1 MHSESHYIYLTY
13 LLGFEMLSSQGVHIL
28 VCQWLSQ
35 LLHHFFHFNT
45 LSETINKQT
54 RYSHHILKVQ
64 NHFRFTET
72 TATKWKE
79 HFLPIGRCSGT
90 VLPGKHSE
98 ASQWRGGNNDA
109 NNVQHDVRHEVQH
122 DVRHDVQPLC
132 MVYTMSCVPLNRN
145 LNLAHKGEHSESRGH
160 FNFRNYYW
168 KVQRLFHL
176 QIFTK
181 KILHNSAQSTF
192 FIPLNVS

>member
-54 RYSHHILKVQ
+54 RYSDHILKVQ

-72 TATKWKE
+72 ATKWKE
-79 HFLPIGRCSGT
+79 HFLPIERCSGT

-98 ASQWRGGNNDA
+98 ASQWRGGNNNA
-109 NNVQHDVRHEVQH
+109 NNVQHDVR
-122 DVRHDVQPLC
+122 PLR

-181 KILHNSAQSTF
+181 KILHNSAQSTC